1 MVVRNTLDG
10 DELRA
15 EVDAVA
21 RAVEEVGVENVLC
34 VITTTSCFAPR
45 GADRCVCV
53 CARCACGHAGMCTYM
68 FTNHNKLHYYD
79 SADDYLSGIV

>member
-53 CARCACGHAGMCTYM
+53 CKVCLRPCRHVYIYVYS
-68 FTNHNKLHYYD
+68 NNKLQYYG
-79 SADDYLSGIV
+79 STDYCLSGVV